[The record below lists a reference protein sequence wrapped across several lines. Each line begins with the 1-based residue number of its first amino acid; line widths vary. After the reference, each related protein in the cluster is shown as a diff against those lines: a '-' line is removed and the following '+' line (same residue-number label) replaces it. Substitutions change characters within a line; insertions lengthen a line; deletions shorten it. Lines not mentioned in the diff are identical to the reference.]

1 MPLLFPNLL
10 TMSSTTP
17 ITTAQSSP
25 KKPVDDKSSPK
36 KPVDDQ
42 KKVTENEQIP
52 NSDQGASH
60 VDQLLEQVIGDE
72 DLTLLSLEE
81 LDVLLNQ
88 VDFLEAVELDTG
100 GGTIPNNGNNQN
112 STSTSSLTSSP
123 ASSPTSRP
131 TSSFTSS
138 FTSSPT
144 PSPTRSL
151 TSSSTSSSTSSVSR
165 PDLVGSF
172 GTINLPSTVNFGAQG
187 SAKVIVTNQGQASA
201 SGPSTVKLYISTDG
215 EIDSNDRL
223 LTSVSTNLN
232 LNAGQSVTLDLTY
245 NNNTSVI
252 AAGAYFLIAQVDA
265 NNQIPEQLE
274 TNNVTSKLVSGL
286 NTNAI
291 IDWNA
296 IALNAIQAEGKAG
309 RGVGPTVG
317 SRLMALVSTAVYDTV
332 QAFNTLYPSYAVN
345 VSAPT
350 NTSLQ
355 AAVVGAAYRV
365 LSTQLPEQNS
375 LLSQQVTNSLAEI
388 QDSATAENRGFN
400 FGILVANQSLNLRA
414 NDGSSNN
421 TPFTAPSGNYV
432 WTPETLGPTAGVALG
447 ANWGGVTPWTIGNID
462 QFVSQNQLD
471 VTLDGRPD
479 NPNDQGALYAQEIE
493 EVRLYG
499 GLQNTA
505 LTTTLRNAD
514 QAEMAVFWA
523 YDRADSFRPYGHL
536 NQIAQE
542 IAVREGNTLQ
552 EDASLFAAL
561 NTALADAVIV
571 AWKEKYTELQPRP
584 DDVIA
589 GGFAANDGI
598 ASTVGD
604 PNWKPLLSELIGVNS
619 PPFPD
624 YMSGHSAMGGA
635 FAGVMTEYFGENYVF
650 SAVSQELP
658 GVVRNFDSFH
668 EAGMEDAIGRI
679 YGGVHVREACIDS
692 FEMGLA
698 VGDFVSTSVFQPI
711 V

>member
-1 MPLLFPNLL
+1 
-10 TMSSTTP
+10 MSSTTL
-17 ITTAQSSP
+17 ITTAQ
-25 KKPVDDKSSPK
+25 SSPK

-388 QDSATAENRGFN
+388 QDSATAESRGFN

-514 QAEMAVFWA
+514 QAEMAVFWS

-658 GVVRNFDSFH
+658 GVVRDFDSFY
-668 EAGMEDAIGRI
+668 EAGMEDALSRI
-679 YGGVHVREACIDS
+679 YGGVHVSEACTDS

>member
-1 MPLLFPNLL
+1 MQ
-10 TMSSTTP
+10 STTL
-17 ITTAQSSP
+17 TTTSGSSAP
-25 KKPVDDKSSPK
+25 NTLNRQP
-36 KPVDDQ
+36 
-42 KKVTENEQIP
+42 KVTENEKIA
-52 NSDQGASH
+52 NNTEADSKIDK
-60 VDQLLEQVIGDE
+60 LLEKCIGNKK
-72 DLTLLSLEE
+72 LNQLSLKD
-81 LDVLLNQ
+81 LDVLLSG
-88 VDFLEAVELDTG
+88 VDFLEAIGLDG
-100 GGTIPNNGNNQN
+100 ILDNGNSGNN
-112 STSTSSLTSSP
+112 NN
-123 ASSPTSRP
+123 
-131 TSSFTSS
+131 
-138 FTSSPT
+138 SSPT
-144 PSPTRSL
+144 PSPTPSPTSSPTSSLTPSLTPSL
-151 TSSSTSSSTSSVSR
+151 TSSLTPSLTPSLTSSVSP

-187 SAKVIVTNQGQASA
+187 NAQVIVTNQGQAIA
-201 SGPSTVKLYISTDG
+201 SGPSTVRLYISTDG
-215 EIDSNDRL
+215 EIDSNDAL
-223 LTSVSTNLN
+223 LASASTNLN
-232 LNAGQSVTLDLTY
+232 LSAGQSVTLNLQY
-245 NNNTSVI
+245 QNNTSVI

-265 NNQIPEQLE
+265 DNQIAEQLE

-309 RGVGPTVG
+309 RGVAPTVG

-345 VSAPT
+345 VNAPA

-365 LSTQLPEQNS
+365 LSTQLPGQNS
-375 LLSQQVTNSLAEI
+375 LLLQQVTNSLAEI
-388 QDSATAENRGFN
+388 QDSATAESRGFN
-400 FGILVANQSLNLRA
+400 FGILVGNQSINLRT

-421 TPFTAPSGNYV
+421 TPFTAPSGAYV
-432 WTPETLGPTAGVALG
+432 WRPETVGPTAGVAVG

-462 QFVSQNQLD
+462 QFVSQKQLD
-471 VTLDGRPD
+471 VILNGRPD

-523 YDRADSFRPYGHL
+523 YDRADTFRPYGQL

-542 IAVREGNTLQ
+542 IAVRQGNTLQ
-552 EDASLFAAL
+552 KDASLFAAL

-584 DDVIA
+584 DDIIA
-589 GGFAANDGI
+589 GGFAANDGM

-604 PNWKPLLSELIGVNS
+604 TNWKPLLSTLMGVNS

-635 FAGVMTEYFGENYVF
+635 FAGVMAKYFGQNYQF

-658 GVVRNFDSFH
+658 GVVRNFTSFYQ
-668 EAGMEDAIGRI
+668 AGMEDALSRI

-692 FEMGLA
+692 FNMGLA

>member
-1 MPLLFPNLL
+1 MPLVFSNLL
-10 TMSSTTP
+10 PMSSTTL

-25 KKPVDDKSSPK
+25 KKT
-36 KPVDDQ
+36 VDDQ
-42 KKVTENEQIP
+42 KKVTENEKIP
-52 NSDQGASH
+52 DITKASSKI
-60 VDQLLEQVIGDE
+60 DQLLNEVVGNKK
-72 DLTLLSLEE
+72 LNLLSLED
-81 LDVLLNQ
+81 LSALLNQ
-88 VDFLEAVELDTG
+88 VNFLGAIGLNTR

-112 STSTSSLTSSP
+112 STSLTSTSTSSPTSSPTSTSTSRLASSPTSTSTSTSTSSLTSSV
-123 ASSPTSRP
+123 
-131 TSSFTSS
+131 
-138 FTSSPT
+138 
-144 PSPTRSL
+144 SL
-151 TSSSTSSSTSSVSR
+151 

-172 GTINLPSTVNFGAQG
+172 GTITLPSTVNFGALGNAQ
-187 SAKVIVTNQGQASA
+187 VIVTNQGQAIA
-201 SGPSTVKLYISTDG
+201 SGSSTVRLYISTDG
-215 EIDSNDRL
+215 EIDSNDAL

-232 LNAGQSVTLDLTY
+232 LNAGQSVTLNLQY
-245 NNNTSVI
+245 QNNTSVI
-252 AAGAYFLIAQVDA
+252 APGAYFLIAQVDA
-265 NNQIPEQLE
+265 NTQITEQLE

-332 QAFNTLYPSYAVN
+332 QAFNNLYPSYAVN
-345 VSAPT
+345 VNAPT

-365 LSTQLPEQNS
+365 LSTQLPGQNS
-375 LLSQQVTNSLAEI
+375 LLLQQVSNSLAEI
-388 QDSATAENRGFN
+388 QESPTDKSRGFN

-462 QFVSQNQLD
+462 QFVSQKQLD
-471 VTLDGRPD
+471 VILNGRPNT
-479 NPNDQGALYAQEIE
+479 NPTLYAQEIE

-523 YDRADSFRPYGHL
+523 YDRTDTFRPYGQL

-604 PNWKPLLSELIGVNS
+604 PNWESLLSTLMGVNS

-658 GVVRNFDSFH
+658 GVVRNFNSFYQ
-668 EAGMEDAIGRI
+668 AGMEDALSRI

-692 FEMGLA
+692 FNMGLA
-698 VGDFVSTSVFQPI
+698 VGDFVATSVFQQQFSF
-711 V
+711 

>member
-1 MPLLFPNLL
+1 
-10 TMSSTTP
+10 MSSTTP
-17 ITTAQSSP
+17 ITTAQ
-25 KKPVDDKSSPK
+25 SSPK

-52 NSDQGASH
+52 NSNQGTSH

-514 QAEMAVFWA
+514 QAEMAVFWS
-523 YDRADSFRPYGHL
+523 YDRADTFRPYGHL

-542 IAVREGNTLQ
+542 IAVRQGNTLQ

-658 GVVRNFDSFH
+658 GVVRNFNSFYQ
-668 EAGMEDAIGRI
+668 AGMEDAIGRI

>member
-1 MPLLFPNLL
+1 ME
-10 TMSSTTP
+10 STT
-17 ITTAQSSP
+17 IVTTCESSQENT
-25 KKPVDDKSSPK
+25 S
-36 KPVDDQ
+36 DDQ
-42 KKVTENEQIP
+42 KKVTENEQIR
-52 NSDQGASH
+52 NSTTATSPIDG
-60 VDQLLEQVIGDE
+60 LLKDILKGK
-72 DLTLLSLEE
+72 DLNRLSRKELNDLL
-81 LDVLLNQ
+81 DK
-88 VDFLEAVELDTG
+88 VDFLAAIGLDTEVKKVP
-100 GGTIPNNGNNQN
+100 TKVDDNKK
-112 STSTSSLTSSP
+112 SSSTSSLTSSP
-123 ASSPTSRP
+123 TSSLTSSLTSSPTS
-131 TSSFTSS
+131 
-138 FTSSPT
+138 SP
-144 PSPTRSL
+144 
-151 TSSSTSSSTSSVSR
+151 TSSSTLSLASTVSL
-165 PDLVGSF
+165 PDLVSSF
-172 GTINLPSTVNFGAQG
+172 GTINLPNTVDFGAQG
-187 SAKVIVTNQGQASA
+187 TAQVIVTNQGQAIA
-201 SGPSTVKLYISTDG
+201 SGPSTVNLYISTDG
-215 EIDSNDRL
+215 QIDKNDAL

-232 LNAGQSVTLDLTY
+232 LSAGQSVTLDLTY

-252 AAGAYFLIAQVDA
+252 APGAYFLIAQVDA
-265 NNQIPEQLE
+265 DNQIAEQVE

-286 NTNAI
+286 NTNAV

-309 RGVGPTVG
+309 RGVAPTVG

-332 QAFNTLYPSYAVN
+332 NAFNTLYPSYAVN
-345 VSAPT
+345 VDAPG
-350 NTSLQ
+350 NTSLGM
-355 AAVVGAAYRV
+355 AVVGAAYRV
-365 LSTQLPEQNS
+365 LSTQLSGQSS
-375 LLSQQVTNSLAEI
+375 LFLQQVANSRAEI
-388 QDSATAENRGFN
+388 LDSATAENRGFN
-400 FGILVANQSLNLRA
+400 FGILVGNQSLNLRA
-414 NDGSSNN
+414 NDGSNNN
-421 TPFTAPSGNYV
+421 TPYTPPSGAYV
-432 WTPETLGPTAGVALG
+432 WKPETSGPTAGVAVG
-447 ANWGGVTPWTIGNID
+447 ANWGGVDTWTIGDID

-499 GLQNTA
+499 GLEDTT
-505 LTTTLRNAD
+505 LTTTLRTED
-514 QAEMAVFWA
+514 QTEMAVFWA
-523 YDRADSFRPYGHL
+523 YDRADTFRPYGQL

-598 ASTVGD
+598 DSTVGD
-604 PNWKPLLSELIGVNS
+604 PNWKPLLSPLMGVNS

-650 SAVSQELP
+650 SAVSQELL
-658 GVVRNFDSFH
+658 GVVRNFDSFY
-668 EAGMEDAIGRI
+668 EAGMENALGRI

-698 VGDFVSTSVFQPI
+698 VGNFVASNFFQPP

>member
-1 MPLLFPNLL
+1 
-10 TMSSTTP
+10 MSSTTP

-25 KKPVDDKSSPK
+25 KKPVDD
-36 KPVDDQ
+36 Q
-42 KKVTENEQIP
+42 RKVTENEQIP
-52 NSDQGASH
+52 NSTKASSKI
-60 VDQLLEQVIGDE
+60 DELLEEVIGDKK
-72 DLTLLSLEE
+72 LNQLSLED
-81 LDVLLNQ
+81 LNVLLSE
-88 VDFLEAVELDTG
+88 VDFLDAIGLDTEG
-100 GGTIPNNGNNQN
+100 KKKPKEDKSNNGNNEN
-112 STSTSSLTSSP
+112 SGSTSSSTSSFTSSAASSPTSSPTSSSTSSLTSSP
-123 ASSPTSRP
+123 TS
-131 TSSFTSS
+131 
-138 FTSSPT
+138 
-144 PSPTRSL
+144 SL
-151 TSSSTSSSTSSVSR
+151 TSSSTSSFTSSVSL

-172 GTINLPSTVNFGAQG
+172 GAINLPSTVNFGAQG
-187 SAKVIVTNQGQASA
+187 NAQVIVTNQGQAIA
-201 SGPSTVKLYISTDG
+201 SGPSTVRLYISTDG
-215 EIDSNDRL
+215 EIDSNDAL

-232 LNAGQSVTLDLTY
+232 LSAGQSVTLNLQY
-245 NNNTSVI
+245 QNNTSVI
-252 AAGAYFLIAQVDA
+252 APGAYFLIAQVDA

-309 RGVGPTVG
+309 RGVPPTVG

-332 QAFNTLYPSYAVN
+332 QAFNTSYPSYAVN
-345 VSAPT
+345 VNAPA

-365 LSTQLPEQNS
+365 LSTQLPGQNS
-375 LLSQQVTNSLAEI
+375 LFLQQVTNSLAEI
-388 QDSATAENRGFN
+388 QDSATAESRGFN

-432 WTPETLGPTAGVALG
+432 WRPETVGPTAGVALG

-523 YDRADSFRPYGHL
+523 YDRADTFRPYGHL

-604 PNWKPLLSELIGVNS
+604 PNWESLLSTLMGVNS

-658 GVVRNFDSFH
+658 GVVRSFDSFH
-668 EAGMEDAIGRI
+668 DAGMEDAIGRI
-679 YGGVHVREACIDS
+679 YGGVHVREACIES

-698 VGDFVSTSVFQPI
+698 VGDFVATSVFQPI